1 MCIHSHT
8 HCRRG
13 NFCRNLSCTG
23 YFVSGEVRR
32 HIADG
37 MGDRYMLIEARGPWR
52 VGVRR
57 TADGSEGDICDRSEW
72 YMLIG
77 VRGTC

>member
-1 MCIHSHT
+1 MLFNDT
-8 HCRRG
+8 LG
-13 NFCRNLSCTG
+13 ALG
-23 YFVSGEVRR
+23 GMRR

-52 VGVRR
+52 VGVRS
-57 TADGSEGDICDRSEW
+57 TADGSEGDISDRSEW